1 MKNLYKIIVM
11 AILVLSSVNINAQTT
26 VFSENFDA
34 SASSPTIVVG
44 MPGSDWGIN
53 TGFPCSVGGS
63 SASNNLQA
71 IVSGIGYQEIVLGPF
86 DMSLYTSMI
95 VSWNGYRT
103 NTPSS
108 SPSLTLQ
115 YSTAG
120 PSSGF
125 ASVLFTDV
133 VTDDA
138 WHALS
143 PVTMPAAACIGTA
156 TYIKLSYTDISGS
169 YATIFFDDFLVQ
181 GSLAGI
187 YYSKATGNLDLLSTW
202 GDITDGTGTAPSNFI
217 SNGQTFHVA
226 NRTSATIGAAWTVAG
241 ENTEIIVGD
250 GVTGVDFTIPSA
262 FPLNLNVLSDIH
274 IPNTST
280 LTLNNTTLPSANSV
294 SLTTGST
301 VVYNQSSVANIIAI
315 TYDNL
320 TISGGANKQQVGNL
334 TIDGILN
341 LNGSNL
347 IAVASSAVPALT
359 INGTIIGSGAIQT
372 VSLSKVVIGGSG
384 ALGTLT
390 FSSTTLPII
399 CGALT
404 LNRTGGSIV
413 LGSDLNVNGAFTQT
427 NGSLDISGKLLTLNG
442 AITFPSSS
450 TNGVIL
456 GSATS
461 SISITGTG
469 AITNSLFMDAASKS
483 LYDLTLNRTG
493 GNLTIGS
500 SLNILNSITPTL
512 GTLNLNG
519 MVTLKSTNTKK
530 ARVGIVGG
538 SISGNLTVETFI
550 PGGVPGWNILGPA
563 GVSGLS
569 VSNWDGGSGSATS
582 IAMTCNGC
590 TYDEYAAGGY
600 FVSIQTDPSGTG
612 VTFTELTSG
621 SALTPGFGYWV
632 YVASSLSSAIDITQT
647 TSGGIVSGPQSSS
660 NGLKSNPY
668 PSPISVSNLQS
679 HNGSLSSVDVY
690 NASGAYTSFNG
701 GLPSDVIPMGQ
712 GFYAN
717 GVGAGSLS
725 FVETDKI
732 SGDASMLKT
741 SEATTAIGSVFQL
754 QLTGAYDSDLTYLR
768 FHNTATTNFDRTLD
782 AYKRYSTPGY
792 LGYPGAYTKYTTIAT
807 VNSSQDYAIN
817 SLPYVT
823 TSSVSIPVVAKVS
836 TTGQYTISPIDIS
849 NLALGVCV
857 TLRDKL
863 LGVNHDLRTGSYIC
877 NINDTTS
884 AARFELKI
892 CADPSVGVE
901 EVSQSESSLILINQ
915 DGNGAYVNTKFESN
929 TKATI
934 SAYNMMGQ
942 KIMEDKEVEGKQN
955 TTYLNLNNVHS
966 QVVVIRV
973 TTAKES
979 SVKKLFIN

>member
-11 AILVLSSVNINAQTT
+11 AILALPSVNISAQTT
-26 VFSENFDA
+26 VHLENFDA
-34 SASSPTIVVG
+34 SSALPAIVVSNDGDWHVDASSSCTVVG
-44 MPGSDWGIN
+44 
-53 TGFPCSVGGS
+53 S
-63 SASNNLQA
+63 SGNNYLMGD
-71 IVSGIGYQEIVLGPF
+71 VSGVGLQEIVLGPF
-86 DMSLYTSMI
+86 NMSAYSTMLIT
-95 VSWNGYRT
+95 WNGYRSIS
-103 NTPSS
+103 PVA
-108 SPSLTLQ
+108 SPSVTLQ

-120 PSSGF
+120 PSTGF
-125 ASVLFTDV
+125 TSVAFTDV
-133 VTDDA
+133 VADGA

-143 PVTMPAAACIGTA
+143 TITMPAAACGIS
-156 TYIKLSYTDISGS
+156 TYIKLSYNYGVPFDYPYI
-169 YATIFFDDFLVQ
+169 AFDDFLVQ
-181 GSLAGI
+181 GNVAGT

-202 GDITDGTGTAPSNFI
+202 GDITDGTGTPPANFI
-217 SNGQTFHVA
+217 SNSQVFNVS
-226 NRTSATIGAAWTVAG
+226 NRTSATIGAAWAIAG
-241 ENTEIIVGD
+241 SNTQLHIGD
-250 GVTGVDFTIPSA
+250 GVTDFVDFTIPAA
-262 FPLNLNVLSDIH
+262 FALNFSSSSDLIVA
-274 IPNTST
+274 NGST
-280 LTLNNTTLPSANSV
+280 LTLNNTVMPAATSV
-294 SLTTGST
+294 SLSTGST
-301 VVYNQSSVANIIAI
+301 VVYNQSSSVNLIAKDH
-315 TYDNL
+315 YNL
-320 TISGGANKQQVGNL
+320 TISGGANKSMTSTMV
-334 TIDGILN
+334 IDNILN
-341 LNGSNL
+341 LNGSNF
-347 IAVASSAVPALT
+347 IAAPSSVPLLS

-372 VSLSKVVIGGSG
+372 TSSSKVVIGGSG

-413 LGSDLNVNGAFTQT
+413 LGSDLKVNGAFTQT

-538 SISGNLTVETFI
+538 AISGNLTVETFI
-550 PGGVPGWNILGPA
+550 PGGVAGWNILGPA

-600 FVSIQTDPSGTG
+600 FVSIQTDVLGTG

-647 TSGGIVSGPQSSS
+647 TSGGVVSGPQSSS

>member
-1 MKNLYKIIVM
+1 MKNLYKIIVI
-11 AILVLSSVNINAQTT
+11 AILTLPSLNINAQTT
-26 VFSENFDA
+26 IFSENFDA
-34 SASSPTIVVG
+34 SAALPAIIVSNDPEWHTDNTSS
-44 MPGSDWGIN
+44 
-53 TGFPCSVGGS
+53 CSVGGS
-63 SASNNLQA
+63 SGLNYLIGEASG
-71 IVSGIGYQEIVLGPF
+71 SGYQNIVLGPF
-86 DMSLYTSMI
+86 DLSLYTSMI
-95 VSWNGYRT
+95 ISWNGVRA
-103 NTPSS
+103 SAS
-108 SPSLTLQ
+108 SPALTIE
-115 YSTAG
+115 YSTSG
-120 PSSGF
+120 PTSGF
-125 ASVLFTDV
+125 SPVAFTDV
-133 VTDDA
+133 TADGL
-138 WHALS
+138 WHTLS
-143 PVTMPAAACIGTA
+143 PVTMPAAACSGTA
-156 TYIKLSYTDISGS
+156 TYIRLAYNYSVSGI
-169 YATIFFDDFLVQ
+169 YPTLGFDDFLVQ
-181 GSLAGI
+181 GSISGT
-187 YYSKATGNLDLLSTW
+187 YYSKATGNLDDLSTW

-217 SNGQTFHVA
+217 SNGQIFNIA

-241 ENTEIIVGD
+241 EFTTINIGD
-250 GVTGVDFTIPSA
+250 GITGVDLNIPSA
-262 FPLNLNVLSDIH
+262 YALNLSSLSDIVV
-274 IPNTST
+274 PNGST
-280 LTLNNTTLPSANSV
+280 LTLNNSIMPSSSSL

-301 VVYNQSSVANIIAI
+301 VIYNQSSAVNIITAN
-315 TYDNL
+315 YDNL
-320 TISGGANKQQVGNL
+320 TISGGANKSQSSST
-334 TIDGILN
+334 TINGILN
-341 LNGSNL
+341 LVGSNL
-347 IAVASSAVPALT
+347 IAAPVSSPILT
-359 INGTIIGSGAIQT
+359 INGTITGSGAIQT
-372 VSLSKVVIGGSG
+372 TSSSKLTIGGTG

-390 FSSTTLPII
+390 FSSTTLPIV
-399 CGALT
+399 CGQFI
-404 LNRTGGSIV
+404 LNRTGGSII
-413 LGSDLNVNGAFTQT
+413 LGSDLKVNGVFSQT
-427 NGSLDISGKLLTLNG
+427 NGSIDISGKLLTLNG
-442 AITFPSSS
+442 PITFPSSS
-450 TNGVIL
+450 ANGVIL

-469 AITNSLFMDAASKS
+469 ALTNSLFMDAASNS

-500 SLNILNSITPTL
+500 SLNIINSITPTL
-512 GTLNLNG
+512 GSLNLNG
-519 MVTLKSTNTKK
+519 MVTLKSTSAKK

-550 PGGVPGWNILGPA
+550 PGGTPGWNILGPA
-563 GVSGLS
+563 GVNGLS
-569 VSNWDGGSGSATS
+569 VSNWDGGSGSSTS
-582 IAMTCNGC
+582 IAMTCSGC
-590 TYDEYAAGGY
+590 TYDPLSAGGY
-600 FVSIQTDPSGTG
+600 FVSIQTDPLGTG
-612 VTFTELTSG
+612 VTFTELTSA

-632 YVASSLSSAIDITQT
+632 YVASSLTSAIDITQT
-647 TSGGIVSGPQSSS
+647 NSGGVVSGSQSSS

-668 PSPISVSNLQS
+668 PSPISVSSLQS

-690 NASGAYTSFNG
+690 DASGSYTSFNG
-701 GLPSDVIPMGQ
+701 GIPSDEIPMGQ

-725 FVETDKI
+725 FAETDKI
-732 SGDASMLKT
+732 SGNASMLKT
-741 SEATTAIGSVFQL
+741 SEVTTAIGSVFQL
-754 QLTGAYDSDLTYLR
+754 QLTGAYDSDKTYLR

-782 AYKRYSTPGY
+782 AYKRYATPGY

-807 VNSSQDYAIN
+807 VNTGQDYAIN